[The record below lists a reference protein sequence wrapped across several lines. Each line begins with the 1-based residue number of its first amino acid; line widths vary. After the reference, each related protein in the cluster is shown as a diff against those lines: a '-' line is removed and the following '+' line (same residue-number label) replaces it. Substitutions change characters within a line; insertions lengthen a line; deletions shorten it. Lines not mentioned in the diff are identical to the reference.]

1 MKLFDKEDIY
11 DNEISPLMG
20 EIIAI
25 CKENN
30 IPMVAS
36 FAYENCEENGVGC
49 CTTTIND
56 VDGIKVDNFV
66 NAVNEIRK
74 PSGGFVTSVMI
85 SK

>member
-1 MKLFDKEDIY
+1 MELFDKEDIY
-11 DNEISPLMG
+11 DNEISPLMD

-25 CKENN
+25 CKKNN

-36 FAYENCEENGVGC
+36 FAYENCEENGIGF

-56 VDGIKVDNFV
+56 VAGIKIDNFV